1 MKPGKYYLVLAVFGS
16 ILFSLASAETESP
29 QNDFMLINRHNPALA
44 GIKEVSIAV
53 AMAGTEPNQ
62 QGTLRKNIESMVI
75 SNLAEAGIKINRD
88 GTGGTSDIP
97 ELKVEINTLKIEDCQ
112 KYVFHVQTSLSR
124 LVRLEKQD
132 RMLFKV
138 DVWKTEPAMGVSSF
152 QNMPE
157 PIENTASEQ
166 IGVFVHSYIAANPQ
180 RTRQTSID
188 NEPNVSPIPQNEQTK
203 PTTAEYKYIASK
215 NSNVFH
221 KAGCS
226 MAARISPA
234 NLVFY
239 NSRDEAT
246 NAGKRPCKR
255 CNP

>member
-1 MKPGKYYLVLAVFGS
+1 MKTGKYYLVLAVLGG
-16 ILFSLASAETESP
+16 ILFSLTSAETESP
-29 QNDFMLINRHNPALA
+29 QNDFMLISQLNPALA
-44 GIKEVSIAV
+44 GIKEVSIV
-53 AMAGTEPNQ
+53 VVTLGIEPNQ
-62 QGTLRKNIESMVI
+62 EGAFRKNIESMVI
-75 SNLAEAGIKINRD
+75 SNLAEAGIKINRN
-88 GTGGTSDIP
+88 GTGSTSDIP
-97 ELKVEINTLKIEDCQ
+97 ELKVEINTLKIEDCRQ
-112 KYVFHVQTSLSR
+112 YVFHVQTSLSR

-157 PIENTASEQ
+157 PIEKTASKQ
-166 IGVFVHSYIAANPQ
+166 IGAFIQSYIAANPQ
-180 RTRQTSID
+180 KTGRTSTDNGANISPTS
-188 NEPNVSPIPQNEQTK
+188 QNEQTK
-203 PTTAEYKYIASK
+203 PAAAEYKYVASK
-215 NSNVFH
+215 NSDVFH

-226 MAARISPA
+226 MAGRISPA

-239 NSRDEAT
+239 NSREEAI